1 MLAQVFGFKPRD
13 AAVPVATPA
22 HKILTLDLGG
32 VAGMDFVVIQ
42 PGTFAMGSPDNE
54 RGRSQDE
61 GPQHQVTISKPFYM
75 GRYQVTQ
82 SQWQEVMSTDPSVFK
97 GCSNPVENISWHDCQ
112 EFFRRLSA
120 QVRKI
125 VRLPTEAEWEYAC
138 RAGSK
143 GRFCDG
149 DDDGCLDTFAWY
161 YDPNIAGTHPV
172 GQKRPN
178 PWGLYDMHGNVC
190 EWCEDWY
197 DARYYEDSI
206 LTDPR
211 GP

>member
-1 MLAQVFGFKPRD
+1 
-13 AAVPVATPA
+13 
-22 HKILTLDLGG
+22 
-32 VAGMDFVVIQ
+32 
-42 PGTFAMGSPDNE
+42 
-54 RGRSQDE
+54 
-61 GPQHQVTISKPFYM
+61 
-75 GRYQVTQ
+75 
-82 SQWQEVMSTDPSVFK
+82 
-97 GCSNPVENISWHDCQ
+97 
-112 EFFRRLSA
+112 LSA

-149 DDDGCLDTFAWY
+149 DDYGCLDTFAWY

-211 GP
+211 GPYSGTERILRGGAWGYEPAYCRTSRRNSSAPLHHSGSYGFRCVLEA